1 MAKFI
6 YRFEAMSTNCEI
18 IIYLDSKAKADM
30 YASLILQETKRLE
43 KKYSYYKQDS
53 LLFHINTREVSL
65 IDEETKTLL
74 KRAKKYYE
82 VTKTTF
88 DITIATL
95 KDLYKNT
102 RSLDELVEK
111 KKILTPYVGCEHFEI
126 QRNKLVF
133 DNKFTK
139 IDLGGFVKEYAVD
152 RAILIL
158 QKHKITSALVNFG
171 GDIRVIGTKPDKSKF
186 SVGIKNPMDLS
197 LHVAS
202 IELEDEAL
210 TTSASY
216 ERNYKI
222 EEQIFSHI
230 LSKTDTPNKILSV
243 SVISQDCVNSGV
255 FSTALMINQQ
265 LEVKNKF
272 FMVYE
277 NKIDSNF

>member
-1 MAKFI
+1 
-6 YRFEAMSTNCEI
+6 MSTSCEV
-18 IIYLDSKAKADM
+18 IIYLDSRAKADI

-43 KKYSYYKQDS
+43 KKYSYYSSDS
-53 LLFHINTREVSL
+53 LLFLLNIRDVNL
-65 IDEETKTLL
+65 IDEETKILL

-82 VTKTTF
+82 ITKTTF
-88 DITIATL
+88 DITIATF
-95 KDLYKNT
+95 KDLYQNT
-102 RSLDELVEK
+102 NSIDELTEK
-111 KKILTPYVGCEHFEI
+111 KSILSNYVGCEHFEI

-133 DNKFTK
+133 DNQFTK

-158 QKHKITSALVNFG
+158 QKHKIKSALVNFG
-171 GDIRVIGTKPDKSKF
+171 GDVHVIGVKPDKSKF
-186 SVGIKNPMDLS
+186 SVGIKNPMDLTTFIT
-197 LHVAS
+197 S
-202 IELEDEAL
+202 IEIEDEAL

-230 LSKTDTPNKILSV
+230 LSKIDMPSRALSV
-243 SVISQDCVNSGV
+243 SVVSPDCVNSGV

-277 NKIDSNF
+277 NKIHSNFK

>member
-1 MAKFI
+1 
-6 YRFEAMSTNCEI
+6 MSTSCEI
-18 IIYLDSKAKADM
+18 IIYLDSKVKADT
-30 YASLILQETKRLE
+30 YASLILHETKRLE
-43 KKYSYYKQDS
+43 KKYSYYKKES
-53 LLFHINTREVSL
+53 LLFNINTRAVSL

-82 VTKTTF
+82 TTKTTF
-88 DITIATL
+88 DITLATF
-95 KDLYKNT
+95 KDLYQNIN
-102 RSLDELVEK
+102 SIDELTEK
-111 KKILTPYVGCEHFEI
+111 KKILSHYVGCEHFEI

-158 QKHKITSALVNFG
+158 QKHKIKSALVNFG
-171 GDIRVIGTKPDKSKF
+171 GDIRVIGRKPDKNKF
-186 SVGIKNPMDLS
+186 SVGIKNPMDLATYI
-197 LHVAS
+197 AS

-230 LSKTDTPNKILSV
+230 LSKTDIPNKILSV

-277 NKIDSNF
+277 NKIHSNFK